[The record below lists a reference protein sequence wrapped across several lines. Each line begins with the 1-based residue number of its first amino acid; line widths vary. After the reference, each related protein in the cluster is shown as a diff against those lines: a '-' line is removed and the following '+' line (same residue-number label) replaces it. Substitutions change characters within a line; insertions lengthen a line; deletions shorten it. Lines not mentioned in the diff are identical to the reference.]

1 MSGVI
6 KPYIIVFN
14 TKELAL
20 IIAEYL
26 SSLDIYK
33 LFNVLFRHTKNY
45 DIAIRYIYGKLY
57 SEMIDSY
64 GMVFITN
71 RIIKMGHTYKYT
83 YRKNMQFSAEE
94 ICIRNMLFE
103 KFNIPTDEESDE
115 DIDEE
120 SDEEGYGVGYANAEE
135 AAESYKA
142 EADLYKAEADIY
154 KKNKITSLYYLLYDN
169 GYTALLNRFI
179 VDGIVVS
186 PYECTHSNIRRKTIH
201 YYGNEQTLRIA
212 LRYSKYDM
220 IKQILSD
227 MEYLSANHKYNFN
240 FIWNNN
246 NILYESLAK
255 SDIVGFQI
263 MIDFA
268 INHKKFKF
276 LLLQISDEDVEYS
289 SNNSFCSIFHQ
300 KNAHHPAAAD
310 PYPNMGDDRV
320 TQEDQKNV
328 LFYALFTDLINIKSW
343 QHLVHL
349 RNLGNFDASD
359 FIIAKEDDRPHFVFS
374 EKFENYI
381 DDQFNMLQQY
391 CIENMKNLVF
401 FNIINMA
408 MINSTYNINIFNPYT
423 KQNADG
429 ESSTTF
435 LLFELLSIPYKNNKL
450 FLMMFLI
457 TKKLYSTVEFD
468 KNFKYYIKD
477 NKLIINHK
485 CNMAGLKGCTIIEY
499 IKDIICCRY
508 NNGKIFSR
516 NGVYDDLDFAFFIN
530 LILCYKLFLY

>member
-1 MSGVI
+1 MSEVI
-6 KPYIIVFN
+6 KKHIIVFN
-14 TKELAL
+14 TKELVL
-20 IIAEYL
+20 SIAEYL
-26 SSLDIYK
+26 PSLDIYK
-33 LFNVLFRHTKNY
+33 LFNVLLYPSCNCDT
-45 DIAIRYIYGKLY
+45 AINYIYSKLY
-57 SEMIDSY
+57 SEMIDAY
-64 GMVFITN
+64 GMLFITN
-71 RIIKMGHTYKYT
+71 RIIKMGHTYRYT
-83 YRKNMQFSAEE
+83 YRKNIQFSAEE

-103 KFNIPTDEESDE
+103 RFNIPTDEESDE
-115 DIDEE
+115 ENDNE
-120 SDEEGYGVGYANAEE
+120 SDEEGYGVGYVNAEE

-142 EADLYKAEADIY
+142 EASYRLEA

-227 MEYLSANHKYNFN
+227 IEYLSVKCNFN

-255 SDIVGFQI
+255 SDIIGFQI

-268 INHKKFKF
+268 INHRKFKF
-276 LLLQISDEDVEYS
+276 FLLQISDEDVAYS
-289 SNNSFCSIFHQ
+289 SNNSFCSIFHE
-300 KNAHHPAAAD
+300 KNTYHPAAAD

-343 QHLVHL
+343 QHLGQL
-349 RNLGNFDASD
+349 RNLGNFDAND
-359 FIIAKEDDRPHFVFS
+359 FIITKADDRPHFVFS
-374 EKFENYI
+374 ERFENYI
-381 DDQFNMLQQY
+381 DVQFNTLQEY
-391 CIENMKNLVF
+391 CVQNLENLVF
-401 FNIINMA
+401 FNAIKMA
-408 MINSTYNINIFNPYT
+408 IINSTYNIKFFDSYR
-423 KQNADG
+423 KQNANGD
-429 ESSTTF
+429 STITF
-435 LLFELLSIPYKNNKL
+435 LLFELLSIEYKNNKL

-457 TKKLYSTVEFD
+457 TRKLCNTVEFD
-468 KNFKYYIKD
+468 KNFKYYTQH

-485 CNMAGLKGCTIIEY
+485 CHIVGLNGCTIIEY
-499 IKDIICCRY
+499 IKDIIYYQY
-508 NNGKIFSR
+508 NSGKIFSR
-516 NGVYDDLDFAFFIN
+516 DGAYDDLDFACFIN

>member
-1 MSGVI
+1 MSEVI
-6 KPYIIVFN
+6 KKHIIVFN
-14 TKELAL
+14 TKELVL
-20 IIAEYL
+20 SIAEYL
-26 SSLDIYK
+26 PSLDIYK
-33 LFNVLFRHTKNY
+33 LFNVLLYPSCNCDT
-45 DIAIRYIYGKLY
+45 AINYIYSKLY
-57 SEMIDSY
+57 DCMIDAY
-64 GMVFITN
+64 GMLFITN

-83 YRKNMQFSAEE
+83 YRKNIQFSAEE

-103 KFNIPTDEESDE
+103 RFNIPTDEESDE
-115 DIDEE
+115 ENDNE
-120 SDEEGYGVGYANAEE
+120 SDEEGYGVGYVNAEE

-142 EADLYKAEADIY
+142 EANTYT
-154 KKNKITSLYYLLYDN
+154 KNKITSLYYLLYDN

-186 PYECTHSNIRRKTIH
+186 PYECTHSNIRKKTIH

-227 MEYLSANHKYNFN
+227 IEYLSVKCNFN

-246 NILYESLAK
+246 NILYESLTK

-268 INHKKFKF
+268 INHRKLKF
-276 LLLQISDEDVEYS
+276 LLLQISDEDVAYS

-300 KNAHHPAAAD
+300 KNAYHPAAAD

-320 TQEDQKNV
+320 TQENHKNV

-343 QHLVHL
+343 QHLGQL

-359 FIIAKEDDRPHFVFS
+359 FIIAKEDDNPHFVFS
-374 EKFENYI
+374 ERFQNYI
-381 DDQFNMLQQY
+381 DGQFNMLQQY
-391 CIENMKNLVF
+391 CIKNMENLVF
-401 FNIINMA
+401 FNTINMA
-408 MINSTYNINIFNPYT
+408 IIKSKYNIKIFDSYR

-457 TKKLYSTVEFD
+457 TRKLCNTVEFD

-485 CNMAGLKGCTIIEY
+485 SQMAGLRGCTIIEY

-516 NGVYDDLDFAFFIN
+516 NGVDDLDFAFFIN

>member
-1 MSGVI
+1 MSEVI

-33 LFNVLFRHTKNY
+33 LFNILFKNNKNCNT
-45 DIAIRYIYGKLY
+45 AINYIYGKLY

-71 RIIKMGHTYKYT
+71 RIIKMGHTYRYT
-83 YRKNMQFSAEE
+83 YRKNIQFSAEE
-94 ICIRNMLFE
+94 ICIRNILFE

-120 SDEEGYGVGYANAEE
+120 SDEEGYGIGYANAEE

-142 EADLYKAEADIY
+142 ESYKAEADIY

-227 MEYLSANHKYNFN
+227 MEYLLAKHKFNFY

-263 MIDFA
+263 MINFA
-268 INHKKFKF
+268 INHKKLKF
-276 LLLQISDEDVEYS
+276 LLLQISDEDVAYS
-289 SNNSFCSIFHQ
+289 NNNSFCDSNGN
-300 KNAHHPAAAD
+300 NAHPAAAD
-310 PYPNMGDDRV
+310 PYPHMGDDRII
-320 TQEDQKNV
+320 QDDQKNV
-328 LFYALFTDLINIKSW
+328 LFYALFTDLANIKSW
-343 QHLVHL
+343 QHLEQL
-349 RNLGNFDASD
+349 RNLGN
-359 FIIAKEDDRPHFVFS
+359 
-374 EKFENYI
+374 
-381 DDQFNMLQQY
+381 
-391 CIENMKNLVF
+391 
-401 FNIINMA
+401 
-408 MINSTYNINIFNPYT
+408 
-423 KQNADG
+423 
-429 ESSTTF
+429 
-435 LLFELLSIPYKNNKL
+435 
-450 FLMMFLI
+450 
-457 TKKLYSTVEFD
+457 
-468 KNFKYYIKD
+468 
-477 NKLIINHK
+477 
-485 CNMAGLKGCTIIEY
+485 
-499 IKDIICCRY
+499 
-508 NNGKIFSR
+508 
-516 NGVYDDLDFAFFIN
+516 
-530 LILCYKLFLY
+530 

>member
-1 MSGVI
+1 MSEVI
-6 KPYIIVFN
+6 KKHIIVFN
-14 TKELAL
+14 NKELTL
-20 IIAEYL
+20 SIAEYL

-33 LFNVLFRHTKNY
+33 LFNVLLQHTKNY
-45 DIAIRYIYGKLY
+45 DTAINYIYGKLY
-57 SEMIDSY
+57 DGMIDSY
-64 GMVFITN
+64 GMLFITN

-83 YRKNMQFSAEE
+83 YRKNIQFSAEE
-94 ICIRNMLFE
+94 ICIRNILFE
-103 KFNIPTDEESDE
+103 RFNIPTDEESDE
-115 DIDEE
+115 ESGEE
-120 SDEEGYGVGYANAEE
+120 SDEEGYGVGYVNAEE
-135 AAESYKA
+135 AAESYKT
-142 EADLYKAEADIY
+142 EIY

-179 VDGIVVS
+179 VDGIIVS

-220 IKQILSD
+220 IKQIISD
-227 MEYLSANHKYNFN
+227 MKYLSVKRNFN

-268 INHKKFKF
+268 INQRTFKF
-276 LLLQISDEDVEYS
+276 FLLQISDEDVEYS

-300 KNAHHPAAAD
+300 KNAYHPAAAD
-310 PYPNMGDDRV
+310 HYPNMGDDRIV
-320 TQEDQKNV
+320 QEDQQNV
-328 LFYALFTDLINIKSW
+328 LFYALFRDLINIKSW
-343 QHLVHL
+343 QHLGQL

-359 FIIAKEDDRPHFVFS
+359 FIIAKEDDMPHFVFS

-381 DDQFNMLQQY
+381 DGQFNMLQQY
-391 CIENMKNLVF
+391 CIEQLENLVF
-401 FNIINMA
+401 FNTINMA
-408 MINSTYNINIFNPYT
+408 MIKSTYNINIFNPYT

-485 CNMAGLKGCTIIEY
+485 SQMAGLRGCTIIEY
-499 IKDIICCRY
+499 IKDIICRRY

-516 NGVYDDLDFAFFIN
+516 NEVYDDLDFAFFIN
-530 LILCYKLFLY
+530 LILCYKLFL